1 MPFHAKSKST
11 PGSTQARS
19 LWTKIVGSQGKEHLG
34 CGEIVP
40 SYRKPPAL
48 SDWLIATHE
57 QNTSRMTTTFYLMDK
72 VLRVKYRAWLR
83 SQLAPSGPE
92 IWGLVG
98 DTSSRPPGCINKL
111 SMTETLKCVEKS
123 AMTGSV
129 TAKNSFNPR
138 SKLNTMLCSF
148 SETLRD
154 FQNYP
159 TFLDKASQS
168 RAH

>member
-1 MPFHAKSKST
+1 V
-11 PGSTQARS
+11 
-19 LWTKIVGSQGKEHLG
+19 L
-34 CGEIVP
+34 

-72 VLRVKYRAWLR
+72 VLRVKYRIWLR

-111 SMTETLKCVEKS
+111 SMTETRKCVERS
-123 AMTGSV
+123 DDRSV

-148 SETLRD
+148 NETLRD

-159 TFLDKASQS
+159 RFLDKASQS